1 MLIQYN
7 TKQNKIEKNTMVAGS
22 SKLFISNP
30 FKQSNGN
37 IINNNFYYLSDGE
50 KETRWIWEMN
60 EIKGFSSYKK
70 KSSQDS
76 KSVFKKP
83 KFKNESKRDLRL
95 TK

>member
-1 MLIQYN
+1 M
-7 TKQNKIEKNTMVAGS
+7 EKNTMVAGS
-22 SKLFISNP
+22 SKLLISNP

-37 IINNNFYYLSDGE
+37 IINNNVYYLSDGE
-50 KETRWIWEMN
+50 KETRWIWETN